1 MTAAHRAALAL
12 MIMAA
17 SGGTAKAMPVPAQS
31 HALSSLVQEHGE
43 AEAEDALLLLEVS
56 LNGEARPGTF
66 MFARRD
72 GRYLLRAGDL
82 QALRIL
88 PAPSPAIEIE
98 GDSYQPLS
106 ALGVIAFSLDV
117 RRQRM
122 HLTLKD
128 DALEKTVL
136 DAAPSVS
143 APGTGAFAAFFNYDL
158 SLEQS
163 SGTRA
168 GAFLETGISDDWG
181 LIVNSGLVG
190 GGLSGGGVR
199 LDSYFMRDDPVR
211 LTRLVVGDTVTDARS
226 WTRQVRFGGI
236 RFGTEFALQPGLIT
250 FPTPDFA
257 GQAAVPSNV
266 ELLVND
272 SMRFRGNVDQ
282 GPFSIAQV
290 PVVTGAGD
298 VTMVVRDSLGVQRQI
313 RTRYYVS
320 PNLLQKGRG
329 AFSLEAGAERQDY
342 GLRSFAYG
350 RAFVAGSGRYGVS
363 NGLTLESRAQ
373 LAQGLQMTGAGANLV
388 IAPIGEVGLAGAV
401 SHGEKGAGE
410 LYRLFFTRVARNWNV
425 GVSYQRASRSY
436 QEIGVKRSAE
446 RITRQVQF
454 SGGFSFGRK
463 GSFGLIYSDLEYA
476 SRDRARVTTANYS
489 VGIGQRLY
497 LNLFAIRGQ
506 FQNARSSTTAGLS
519 LTIPLKNSASAY
531 AQVDRKNRYA
541 EYRRPAPLDGGIGYR
556 VGLGNGQSDRQQ
568 AELEWR
574 TSYGQFDLQAARLGG
589 RTGLRGTASGGVLLA
604 GSGLY
609 PTQRIEGGLGIV
621 EVTGRENV
629 RIYQENRLVA
639 KTDSHGRAIIPG
651 LRAYESNK
659 VSIAPSDLPLD
670 MQMSTDALV
679 LVPRYRGAVR
689 ARFSEQR
696 ESPATILLVRRDGSP
711 VDAGTRVSMGAQES
725 FVGYGGELFLKN
737 MQEGAVLNVDVP
749 GEGCRVVLPAS
760 QLDAVLP
767 RIGPLTCAAGS

>member
-1 MTAAHRAALAL
+1 MIAVHKAALAL
-12 MIMAA
+12 MIVTA
-17 SGGTAKAMPVPAQS
+17 SGGTARAMPVPAQS
-31 HALSSLVQEHGE
+31 HAPSSESQGNGE
-43 AEAEDALLLLEVS
+43 NEDAVLLLEVS
-56 LNGEARPGTF
+56 INGKARPGTF
-66 MFARRD
+66 MFARRG
-72 GRYLLRAGDL
+72 GRYLLRVGDV
-82 QALRIL
+82 QTLRIL
-88 PAPSPAIEIE
+88 PASAPAIEID

-106 ALGVIAFSLDV
+106 AIGVSAFSLDM
-117 RRQRM
+117 RLQRM
-122 HLTLKD
+122 MLTLKD
-128 DALEKTVL
+128 DALERTVL

-158 SLEQS
+158 SVERS

-168 GAFLETGISDDWG
+168 AAFLETGISDDWG
-181 LIVNSGLVG
+181 LIVNSGLVSG
-190 GGLSGGGVR
+190 GISGGGVR

-272 SMRFRGNVDQ
+272 SMRFRGTVDQ

-298 VTMVVRDSLGVQRQI
+298 VTLVVRDSLGVQRQI
-313 RTRYYVS
+313 RTSYYVS

-350 RAFVAGSGRYGVS
+350 RAFVAGSGRHGVS
-363 NGLTLESRAQ
+363 NGLTLESRGQ
-373 LAQGLQMTGAGANLV
+373 LAKGLQMAGAGANLV
-388 IAPIGEVGLAGAV
+388 IAPVGEIGLAGAV
-401 SHGEKGAGE
+401 SHGETGAGG
-410 LYRLFFTRVARNWNV
+410 LYRLFFSRVARNWNV
-425 GVSYQRASRSY
+425 GVSYQRASRGY

-446 RITRQVQF
+446 RITRQVQV
-454 SGGFSFGRK
+454 SGGFSLGRK

-489 VGIGQRLY
+489 VGINQRLY
-497 LNLFAIRGQ
+497 LNLFAIRGK
-506 FQNARSSTTAGLS
+506 FQDARSSTTAGLS

-574 TSYGQFDLQAARLGG
+574 TSYGEFDLRAARLGG
-589 RTGLRGTASGGVLLA
+589 RIGLRGTASGGVLLA

-609 PTQRIEGGLGIV
+609 PTRRIEGGLGIV

-651 LRAYESNK
+651 LRAYERNK

-679 LVPRYRGAVR
+679 LVPRYRGAAR

-696 ESPATILLVRRDGSP
+696 ERPATILLVRRDGSP
-711 VDAGTRVSMGAQES
+711 IDAGTRVSMGAQEG
-725 FVGYGGELFLKN
+725 FVGYDGELFLKN

-749 GEGCRVVLPAS
+749 GEGCKVVLPAS
-760 QLDAVLP
+760 MPDAVLP
-767 RIGPLTCAAGS
+767 RIGPLTCAAGG